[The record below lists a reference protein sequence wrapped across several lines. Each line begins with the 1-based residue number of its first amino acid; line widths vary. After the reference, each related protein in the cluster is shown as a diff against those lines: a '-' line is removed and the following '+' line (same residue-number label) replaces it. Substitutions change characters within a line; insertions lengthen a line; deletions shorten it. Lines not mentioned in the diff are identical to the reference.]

1 MVKEALTVQYKG
13 IADDTNGNIWVIPT
27 GNKGTLLAEDSK
39 GKERA
44 MRYCAN
50 QASIWIYQQN
60 EFAKLESL
68 YLMNGFMT
76 VQAENKKLINFLDI
90 HPLNGVKFEKID
102 LKANAEKKLVNE
114 EIVIQIK
121 AELLAKSKQ
130 KNGEVMLGSLL
141 VVKSK
146 NFDADKVSY
155 LSGPEIR
162 AALYDLAMKSPE
174 KFTNTDMT
182 KVTCLTDPSFLKLDL
197 LLRAYSAGIIS
208 TNLAGSKVMWG
219 NGEPLQEVTTGVE
232 WKTYM
237 VDYFGTEEGT
247 KVMNTIATEME

>member
-1 MVKEALTVQYKG
+1 
-13 IADDTNGNIWVIPT
+13 
-27 GNKGTLLAEDSK
+27 
-39 GKERA
+39 
-44 MRYCAN
+44 
-50 QASIWIYQQN
+50 
-60 EFAKLESL
+60 
-68 YLMNGFMT
+68 MNGFMT